1 MLCAGIIKGGVDSC
15 QGDSGGGLIC
25 QAAGGSWQV
34 VGVVAT
40 GDLTCGAVAKPG
52 IYTELQPYYDTI
64 LAFIKTLS
72 LIV

>member
-1 MLCAGIIKGGVDSC
+1 MVCAGIITGGVDSC
-15 QGDSGGGLIC
+15 QGDSGGGLVC
-25 QAAGGSWQV
+25 QAADGSWQV

-40 GDLTCGAVAKPG
+40 GAVACGAVAKPG

-64 LAFIKTLS
+64 LAYMKALS